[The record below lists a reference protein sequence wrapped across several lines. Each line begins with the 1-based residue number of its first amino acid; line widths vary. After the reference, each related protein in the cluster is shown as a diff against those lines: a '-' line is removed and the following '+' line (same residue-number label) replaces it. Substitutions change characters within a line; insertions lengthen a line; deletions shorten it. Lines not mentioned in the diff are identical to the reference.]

1 MHRSTMDVVYHHHH
15 HQESL
20 LTGNVAATASAG
32 KKLGVER
39 FELPLIYISLSRK
52 EKDDNF
58 LAMKGT
64 KLPQWP
70 KKRAK
75 NVETLQ
81 VLNTWPEI
89 DLILY
94 F

>member
-1 MHRSTMDVVYHHHH
+1 MLPVNVYHHH
-15 HQESL
+15 HQEST
-20 LTGNVAATASAG
+20 LTGNSVATAG
-32 KKLGVER
+32 EKLGVER
-39 FELPLIYISLSRK
+39 FELSLIYISLSRK
-52 EKDDNF
+52 EKDDDF

-64 KLPQWP
+64 KLPQRP
-70 KKRAK
+70 KKQAK
-75 NVETLQ
+75 NVDKTLQ

>member
-1 MHRSTMDVVYHHHH
+1 MHRSTMDAVYHHH
-15 HQESL
+15 HQESP
-20 LTGNVAATASAG
+20 LTGNVAATATAG

-39 FELPLIYISLSRK
+39 FKLPPIYISLSRK

-81 VLNTWPEI
+81 VLNTWLEI

>member
-1 MHRSTMDVVYHHHH
+1 MDAVYHHH
-15 HQESL
+15 HQESP
-20 LTGNVAATASAG
+20 LTGNGAATATAG

-39 FELPLIYISLSRK
+39 FELPLIYISLSWK
-52 EKDDNF
+52 EKDDDF